1 MFQLLTPRRVYQV
14 CAAYGRVD
22 IRHYPKTD
30 VVVNGWSVKFSKA
43 EETTEQVRTSALVI
57 ILLPTL

>member
-1 MFQLLTPRRVYQV
+1 MSIKFARRMDVGSA
-14 CAAYGRVD
+14 CVD